1 MKRYYLAYGSNLN
14 LTQMRWRC
22 PDARVLGTAEIADY
36 RLLFKGSKTGS
47 YLTIEPF
54 EGGKVPVA
62 VWEVSAA
69 DEERL
74 DRYEGYPTFHY
85 KKELPI
91 TYTGIRTSRKRS
103 VMAFVYIVDES
114 RPLGIPTRNYMETC
128 LLGYYDFGF
137 DAKILKKAMHDS
149 MEGKNEN

>member
-54 EGGKVPVA
+54 AGGKVPVA
-62 VWEVSAA
+62 VWEVSIA

-74 DRYEGYPTFHY
+74 DRYEGYLPHLRQQLHRPSGTFQN
-85 KKELPI
+85 
-91 TYTGIRTSRKRS
+91 RRRN
-103 VMAFVYIVDES
+103 VDLS
-114 RPLGIPTRNYMETC
+114 GLRHAPGP
-128 LLGYYDFGF
+128 
-137 DAKILKKAMHDS
+137 
-149 MEGKNEN
+149 